1 MEMKGRYKMKVTQ
14 LKDIVNGVT
23 SEVLGKEDVV
33 SEDLSNII
41 DVGNEI
47 FDTDNVD
54 NYVKKLID
62 RIGSVIFVNRLYAG
76 GVPSVLMDS
85 WEYGSIVEKI
95 NADMPEA
102 DVNDSWNLQDGQTYS
117 QDTFYQPKV
126 SAKFFNSKVTF
137 DVKLSF
143 TTEQVKESF
152 ASVNE
157 LNGFLSMLETGVKN
171 SMTVKLD
178 GLIMRTINNMTG
190 QILNGS
196 NAMQKVNLL
205 SLYNQANGQ
214 TLTADKALMNKDF
227 LKFAGLII
235 KKYQARITKMST
247 LFNAGAKP
255 RFTTTD
261 NLHTVLLSDF
271 ADSAD
276 VYLMSDTTHNEM
288 VSLPQHETVPYW
300 QGSGTAYAFND
311 VSKIDAKINDGT
323 KTAKEVSQTG
333 ILGVMFDTNALGVSN
348 LNQRTTTAYN
358 ARAEF
363 YTNFYKMDAGFFND
377 LNENFVVFYI
387 ADASAPATA
396 SAPTA
401 G

>member
-1 MEMKGRYKMKVTQ
+1 MKVTQ
-14 LKDIVNGVT
+14 LKDIVNSAT
-23 SEVLGKEDVV
+23 SEVLGKTDVV
-33 SEDLSNII
+33 NDDLSNLV

-47 FDTDNVD
+47 FNSDNVD

-62 RIGSVIFVNRLYAG
+62 RIGQVIFVNRLYAG

-85 WEYGSIVEKI
+85 WEYGSVVEKI
-95 NADMPEA
+95 SADMPEA
-102 DVNDSWNLQDGQTYS
+102 DENDSWQLQDGQTYS

-152 ASVNE
+152 SNVNE
-157 LNGFLSMLETGVKN
+157 LNGFISMLETGVKN

-190 QILNGS
+190 QILNSANGL
-196 NAMQKVNLL
+196 QKVNLL
-205 SLYNQANGQ
+205 TEYNAVSGQ
-214 TLTADKALMNKDF
+214 TLTANKALMDKDF
-227 LKFAGLII
+227 LKFASLTI

-247 LFNAGAKP
+247 LFNAGGKA

-271 ADSAD
+271 ADSAE
-276 VYLMSDTTHNEM
+276 VYLLSDTYHNDT
-288 VSLPQHETVPYW
+288 VSLPNHETVPYW
-300 QGSGTAYAFND
+300 QGSGKSYAFD
-311 VSKIDAKINDGT
+311 DISKIDVKIDAGN
-323 KTAKEVSQTG
+323 KTPKQVTQTG

-348 LNQRTTTAYN
+348 LNQRTTTSYN

-363 YTNFYKMDAGFFND
+363 YTNYYKMDAGYFND

-387 ADASAPATA
+387 ADQPK
-396 SAPTA
+396 
-401 G
+401 

>member
-1 MEMKGRYKMKVTQ
+1 MKVTQ

-23 SEVLGKEDVV
+23 SEVLGKTDVV
-33 SEDLSNII
+33 TEDLSNLV

-62 RIGSVIFVNRLYAG
+62 RIGKVIFVNRLYAG

-95 NADMPEA
+95 SADMPDA
-102 DVNDSWNLQDGQTYS
+102 DTNDSWNLQDGQEYS

-126 SAKFFNSKVTF
+126 QAKFFNSKVTF

-152 ASVNE
+152 SSVNE
-157 LNGFLSMLETGVKN
+157 LNGFISMLETGVKN
-171 SMTVKLD
+171 SLTVKLD

-190 QILNGS
+190 EILNGS

-205 SLYNQANGQ
+205 TEYNTTTGQ
-214 TLTADKALMNKDF
+214 TLTADKALTDKEF
-227 LKFAGLII
+227 LKFASLVI

-247 LFNAGAKP
+247 LFNAGGKA
-255 RFTTTD
+255 RFTNTD

-276 VYLMSDTTHNEM
+276 VYLMSDTVHND
-288 VSLPQHETVPYW
+288 VISLPTHETVPYW
-300 QGSGTAYAFND
+300 QGSGKSYAFED
-311 VSKIDAKINDGT
+311 VSKIDVKINAGT
-323 KTAKEVSQTG
+323 KTAKTVSQTG
-333 ILGVMFDTNALGVSN
+333 ILGVMFDTNTLGVSN
-348 LNQRTTTAYN
+348 LNQRTTTSYN

-363 YTNFYKMDAGFFND
+363 YTNYYKLDAGFFND

-387 ADASAPATA
+387 EDTPEPEPAA
-396 SAPTA
+396 
-401 G
+401 